1 MAFDHVL
8 GHRTIDTVRQYGL
21 VLRQEGIPYVRLIV
35 FGSQAKGTASSWS
48 DIDVCVVSDTFGRD
62 RHTERVKLMHA
73 RRSDRLLDIEPHP
86 FHPKDLK
93 DKYDPLAAEI
103 RRYGIQVA

>member
-8 GHRTIDTVRQYGL
+8 DHQIIDTVRQYGIL
-21 VLRQEGIPYVRLIV
+21 LRQAGIPFVRLIV
-35 FGSQAKGTASSWS
+35 FGSQAKGHARSWS
-48 DIDVCVVSDTFGRD
+48 DIDVCVVSNMFGKD
-62 RHTERVKLMHA
+62 RHTERVKLMHL

-86 FHPKDLK
+86 FHPKDLE
-93 DKYDPLAAEI
+93 DQYDPLAAEI